1 MGVLDLQRR
10 SQQIGRLRMGEK
22 VGTGK
27 FDKDGNEKMRPSR
40 RDTWRLT
47 TASRFEAEAI
57 AARFGGEV
65 RHWEREFEVATD
77 ATEIPVIVPPRD
89 EVISQWYEM
98 WNKGGAVR
106 RCDSQRDQISNSP
119 CLCPHAK
126 NPSNADEVAEA
137 ALKRAELS
145 KTNPPQA
152 CKLVTRI
159 SVMIPDLPGLGVFRL
174 DTGSYYAGVEIG
186 DSAALM
192 QYARDHKV
200 MLPAMLRIEQR
211 KRVAGG
217 MTKNFPVP
225 VLEVIPTF
233 RELTSG
239 ALERAGVAAQLPPA
253 PGEQRR
259 ALTTGAPAASTPA
272 PAAAP
277 QGFDAELAAI
287 TEMDIATAGQRI
299 VGLMSDLTI
308 TPAQMNAIKKRALDL
323 GVWDDQVCTGDGDH
337 EVWEEVHSAWQA
349 RWDALSRAAK
359 ARRQPAA
366 VPPQDALPVEDP
378 PADDWPPVTP
388 PGGGQ

>member
-10 SQQIGRLRMGEK
+10 GQQIGRLRMGEK

-27 FDKDGNEKMRPSR
+27 FDKDGNEKMRPAR

-65 RHWEREFEVATD
+65 RQWEREFEVATD
-77 ATEIPVIVPPRD
+77 AIEIPVTVPPRD

-119 CLCPHAK
+119 CLCPHAS
-126 NPSNADEVAEA
+126 NPDNPDEVADA
-137 ALKRAELS
+137 ALRRAELA
-145 KTNPPQA
+145 KTGDA

-217 MTKNFPVP
+217 TTKNFPVP
-225 VLEVIPTF
+225 VLEILSTF
-233 RELTSG
+233 RAIATG
-239 ALERAGVAAQLPPA
+239 ALESGGMAAQLPPA
-253 PGEQRR
+253 PGEQCLAITAPSTPVPTPATAPEPEGFAAILAGVRSGEIAVAAQGIANAAMTDRTADEMR
-259 ALTTGAPAASTPA
+259 ALIALAKELRVTD
-272 PAAAP
+272 
-277 QGFDAELAAI
+277 DA
-287 TEMDIATAGQRI
+287 
-299 VGLMSDLTI
+299 
-308 TPAQMNAIKKRALDL
+308 
-323 GVWDDQVCTGDGDH
+323 VCTD
-337 EVWEEVHSAWQA
+337 EENDTFETLSDYLSA
-349 RWDALSRAAK
+349 RWLELGRAAK
-359 ARRQPAA
+359 AG
-366 VPPQDALPVEDP
+366 E
-378 PADDWPPVTP
+378 T
-388 PGGGQ
+388 G